1 MVPAGLRREQSLCN
15 TGFRLCR
22 DLAAFGQSGLEQ
34 IGMLIAT
41 IVGSSFTVLA
51 HWRKW
56 QLPSH
61 NDWTLTMTATQLR
74 ALLRL
79 RSVDHEDA
87 QKIIEERS
95 DQ

>member
-1 MVPAGLRREQSLCN
+1 
-15 TGFRLCR
+15 
-22 DLAAFGQSGLEQ
+22 
-34 IGMLIAT
+34 
-41 IVGSSFTVLA
+41 
-51 HWRKW
+51 
-56 QLPSH
+56 
-61 NDWTLTMTATQLR
+61 MTATQLR

>member
-1 MVPAGLRREQSLCN
+1 M
-15 TGFRLCR
+15 
-22 DLAAFGQSGLEQ
+22 AAFGQSGLEQ